1 MEWWEFQD
9 CQDRKTDIKCRI
21 FSEPKAQVDFKA
33 VRDPTPT
40 SNISCIYKSRIQ
52 YMYQL
57 NLASKLGLDIFLS
70 LILYLDIP
78 NRDAVTCLTIYN
90 ISLRDNYTTILM

>member
-1 MEWWEFQD
+1 MTFQ
-9 CQDRKTDIKCRI
+9 TII
-21 FSEPKAQVDFKA
+21 NISNKA

-78 NRDAVTCLTIYN
+78 NRDAVTCLIIYN
-90 ISLRDNYTTILM
+90 MSLRDNYTTLLM